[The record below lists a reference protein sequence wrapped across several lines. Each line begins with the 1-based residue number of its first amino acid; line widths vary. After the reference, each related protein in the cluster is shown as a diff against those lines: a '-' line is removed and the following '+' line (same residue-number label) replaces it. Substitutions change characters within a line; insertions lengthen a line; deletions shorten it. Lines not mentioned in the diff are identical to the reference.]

1 MNETTPLAKPSLTG
15 TSVNNSRLSS
25 LSALVKS
32 TRGDQ
37 ILVSIVSHLILA
49 FFTVVIF
56 YPVLWMFFASFKSKT
71 EIVNNI
77 WGLPQTLQWVN
88 YTSAWESARLGYALL
103 NSLITSLG
111 TVTIVIGV
119 ASVAAYGFAK
129 LRFRYSLAFFLIFVF
144 TMHAPPPIIP
154 LYVMLVKMG
163 LTDSRI
169 GLILPMVAGGLPLAI
184 FIFRAFFQSI
194 PSELLDAAK
203 VDGCTEFTA
212 FLRVVIPLSGPA
224 IATVAI
230 LEFVGAWNQYF
241 LALVLL
247 RSPEMR
253 TVPLAIQVFFY
264 TWGRTE
270 WEQVFAALSIGSLP
284 MILLYLF
291 MQRQFIQGLTAGSV
305 KG

>member
-1 MNETTPLAKPSLTG
+1 MNETTPLSK
-15 TSVNNSRLSS
+15 TSVNSTKASFPGS
-25 LSALVKS
+25 LIKS

-37 ILVSIVSHLILA
+37 LLVSIFSHLILA
-49 FFTVVIF
+49 FFTVIIF
-56 YPVLWMFFASFKSKT
+56 YPVLWMIFASFKSKS
-71 EIVNNI
+71 EIVTNI
-77 WGLPQTLQWVN
+77 WGFPQSLQWAN
-88 YTSAWESARLGYALL
+88 YVGAWESAKLGYALL

-111 TVTIVIGV
+111 TVAIVIV
-119 ASVAAYGFAK
+119 IASVAAYGFAK
-129 LRFRYSLAFFLIFVF
+129 LRFRYSMVIFLIFVF

-154 LYVMLVKMG
+154 LYVMLVNMG

-169 GLILPMVAGGLPLAI
+169 GLILTMVAGGLPLAI

-194 PSELLDAAK
+194 PPELDDSAK

-212 FLRVVIPLSGPA
+212 FLRIVVPISGPA

-253 TVPLAIQVFFY
+253 TIPLAIQVFFY

-270 WEQVFAALSIGSLP
+270 WEQVFAALTIGSLP
-284 MILLYLF
+284 MILLYVV